1 MLDRYGRAVVEER
14 TRPQGLNELAR
25 YLRMEYGLGTEPA
38 AFMAEVARTQPSRK
52 EGRFLG
58 RAIRALGRTAR
69 ALISSN
75 SRKSEADSSHSS
87 R

>member
-14 TRPQGLNELAR
+14 TKPQGLTELAR

-38 AFMAEVARTQPSRK
+38 AFIAQENHRSARK
-52 EGRFLG
+52 KGRILG
-58 RAIRALGRTAR
+58 RAASALGRAAR
-69 ALISSN
+69 ALIPSN
-75 SRKSEADSSHSS
+75 GRKTEADPPHPT